1 MSAAIVSYLGISDHA
16 SPGQSPD
23 RVREQ
28 YGDQVLGEVE
38 RIVSEAAATPIDW
51 ADGTTTLA
59 QGGDQVR
66 DSMARRYPGL
76 SAEALKALRW
86 YVTHLWR

>member
-1 MSAAIVSYLGISDHA
+1 MADHA
-16 SPGQSPD
+16 SPRRLPD

-28 YGDQVLGEVE
+28 YGEDILGEVK
-38 RIVSEAAATPIDW
+38 RIVAEAAATPIDW

-59 QGGDQVR
+59 QGGDQVT

-76 SAEALKALRW
+76 SAEALQALRW
-86 YVTHLWR
+86 YVTFSWR